1 MTWRRRTCSFEID
14 WQNLLLEEKQQNVK
28 PIYKVLLERSGEV
41 LTERSDKV
49 ALPAD
54 RKPTLQLIKALGVIC
69 SIAWG
74 VSEAMGCKIALE
86 ILTESERNNSDQ
98 CFCLY
103 NI

>member
-1 MTWRRRTCSFEID
+1 MTWHRRTCSFEID

-41 LTERSDKV
+41 LSERSDKV
-49 ALPAD
+49 AP
-54 RKPTLQLIKALGVIC
+54 RVYGKSTPQLIRALGVIC

-86 ILTESERNNSDQ
+86 ILTESEENNSD
-98 CFCLY
+98 
-103 NI
+103 